1 MQHQPCRAALGDR
14 GKLLRSKTVPRSQR
28 LSPALRK
35 TARLLERYLSG
46 QPVDF
51 NLPLDLSGLSAFT
64 IAVLEACRRIPR
76 GQTRSYSWVASQIGK
91 PRAARAVGQAL
102 ARNPLPIIVP
112 CHRVVRA
119 DATLSAKVPGG
130 LRITSGSL
138 GGFSAG
144 LRLKK
149 ALLRIERAA
158 NATELTFPIVAS

>member
-1 MQHQPCRAALGDR
+1 MEFC
-14 GKLLRSKTVPRSQR
+14 
-28 LSPALRK
+28 
-35 TARLLERYLSG
+35 
-46 QPVDF
+46 
-51 NLPLDLSGLSAFT
+51 LPLDLSGLSPFS

-76 GQTRSYSWVASQIGK
+76 GETRSYSWVASQIGK

-119 DATLSAKVPGG
+119 DATLRSSS
-130 LRITSGSL
+130 LRSTSGNL

-158 NATELTFPIVAS
+158 SATDPM